1 MTATVIVATCNRART
16 LRTTLETLAA
26 QRVSGGFTWEL
37 LVVDNNS
44 TDGTRAVIEAFVAAH
59 PGRIRY
65 LFEPRQGKTFAL
77 NTAIARARGSILCFT
92 DDDVRLQADWL
103 ARLVSAMQQY
113 RCGAVGG
120 RILPEWTQP
129 RPAWLETTGPYRLGS
144 VIVSMDLGDAFCW
157 FSDTDT
163 LPLGASLA
171 VTASALQR
179 VGSFRTDLGPTTGS
193 LIRGEDSDICR
204 RLLSA
209 GERLLY
215 VPDAI
220 AFHPVD
226 DRRLTRAYF
235 ERYYFDQGRARTRE
249 EGLPAGAACWFDVP
263 RYLIAS
269 ACRKLAIWLLAG
281 GVKRRFYHKLQ
292 FYYAAGRIVE
302 ARALRRAAAP
312 SRVER
317 AITTP

>member
-16 LRTTLETLAA
+16 LQTTLDSLAA
-26 QRVSGGFTWEL
+26 QRVPDGFTWEL

-44 TDGTRAVIEAFVAAH
+44 TDGTRAVIEAFVTAH
-59 PGRIRY
+59 PRRIRY
-65 LFEPRQGKTFAL
+65 LFEPQQGKTFAL
-77 NTAIARARGSILCFT
+77 NTAIARARGRVLCFT
-92 DDDVRLQADWL
+92 DDDVRLDPHWL
-103 ARLVSAMQQY
+103 ARMVGAMQEHG
-113 RCGAVGG
+113 CAAAGG

-129 RPAWLETTGPYRLGS
+129 RPAWLETTGPRRLGS
-144 VIVSMDLGDAFCW
+144 VIVSMDLGDAFRW
-157 FSDTDT
+157 FADTDT

-171 VTASALQR
+171 ITAGALQR
-179 VGSFRTDLGPTTGS
+179 VGPFRTDLGPTSGS

-204 RLLSA
+204 RLLAA
-209 GERLLY
+209 GEQLLY

-220 AFHPVD
+220 ALHPVD

-235 ERYYFDQGRARTRE
+235 ERYYFDQGRALTRE
-249 EGLPAGAACWFDVP
+249 EGLPPGAICWFDVP
-263 RYLIAS
+263 RYFIAG
-269 ACRKLAIWLLAG
+269 AGRKLAAWLLAR

-312 SRVER
+312 SRVEP
-317 AITTP
+317 AITAS